1 MWHARVFGGLA
12 VLALGIAVIFFSR
25 QLPYHSDYGPGPGF
39 LPTWI
44 GYVLAACAAVVT
56 AQELRAA
63 NTNETF
69 FQPRTRMA
77 VKVLVVI
84 VTTFLLFPLLGF
96 SVGFGLF
103 ICAAMRLMGGHRC
116 GHVWDCC
123 DRDSGEHPFSV
134 RSLAGHPA
142 PDRPGRVVEIT
153 CVLPWHRR

>member
-1 MWHARVFGGLA
+1 MACESLRRIRRA
-12 VLALGIAVIFFSR
+12 ALGIAVIFFSR

-56 AQELRAA
+56 AQELRVA
-63 NTNETF
+63 NTRESF

-84 VTTFLLFPLLGF
+84 VTTFLFFPLLGF

-103 ICAAMRLMGGHRC
+103 ICATMRLIGAHR
-116 GHVWDCC
+116 W
-123 DRDSGEHPFSV
+123 
-134 RSLAGHPA
+134 
-142 PDRPGRVVEIT
+142 IT
-153 CVLPWHRR
+153 CGVAAIGTAVSIHFLFGHWLAIPLPTGLVGW